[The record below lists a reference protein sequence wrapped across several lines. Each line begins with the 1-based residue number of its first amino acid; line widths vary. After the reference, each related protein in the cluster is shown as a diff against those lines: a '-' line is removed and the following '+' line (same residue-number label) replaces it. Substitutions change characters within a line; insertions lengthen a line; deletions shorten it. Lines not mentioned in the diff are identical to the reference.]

1 MSKKFPEDVLAEI
14 LGIPSHNIGNVILTA
29 GTNSELFNYSEPHFV
44 GGRLNLQL
52 SFNIVAKDR
61 ELFKH
66 IEESYILE
74 NDAFGTLRLV
84 SWNAELLTWN
94 ADTLMPWVNW
104 LAKGEAILLRGSET
118 ESIVRSFI

>member
-29 GTNSELFNYSEPHFV
+29 GTNSQLFDYPEPQFV
-44 GGRLNLQL
+44 TGALVLSL

-74 NDAFGTLRLV
+74 SDTFGSFRLIRWSIEAIRGGNWLV
-84 SWNAELLTWN
+84 SCGAT
-94 ADTLMPWVNW
+94 
-104 LAKGEAILLRGSET
+104 LLRGSET
-118 ESIVRSFI
+118 ENIVRSFV

>member
-14 LGIPSHNIGNVILTA
+14 LGIPSHNIGNVNLTA

-44 GGRLNLQL
+44 VGRLNLHL
-52 SFNIVAKDR
+52 SFNIVAKNR

-74 NDAFGTLRLV
+74 SNTFGSFRLIRWSIEAIRGGNWLV
-84 SWNAELLTWN
+84 SCGAT
-94 ADTLMPWVNW
+94 
-104 LAKGEAILLRGSET
+104 LLRGSET
-118 ESIVRSFI
+118 ENIVRSFV

>member
-44 GGRLNLQL
+44 GGRLNLHL

-66 IEESYILE
+66 IEESYSLE

-84 SWNAELLTWN
+84 SWNA
-94 ADTLMPWVNW
+94 DTLIPWVNW

-118 ESIVRSFI
+118 ENIVRSFI